1 MSGAVGRGLR
11 RRGSRPGEISRSVT
25 WVPVST
31 LLTDTRMRSHLP
43 PARVAPADWSQAPLA
58 RTWQTL
64 STLCWALAVATAM
77 LHPLPAVALSAAAT
91 WAHFKANPS
100 PALRKRRNQMD

>member
-1 MSGAVGRGLR
+1 
-11 RRGSRPGEISRSVT
+11 
-25 WVPVST
+25 
-31 LLTDTRMRSHLP
+31 
-43 PARVAPADWSQAPLA
+43 LA